1 MIGALQTA
9 FAARP
14 HRRLRWGAAIT
25 GLALLGTACGAEVDD
40 TERTA
45 AGFPVTVTNC
55 GQELT
60 FTAPPQR
67 TVANDI
73 NITEMMFALGLAD
86 RMAGYAVEP
95 EMDRDIASSQW
106 RADFAAV
113 PRLGDEITMEMAQA
127 ADADLVFAGW
137 DYGFS
142 EATGVTPD
150 ALAAVGIDSYQLT
163 EACRHDG
170 ATSRGVMDPF
180 EALFTDLRDLGK
192 IHDADDRAAE
202 LIAGYRQ
209 ILDSLDATAPDGRP
223 TRVFVYDGGT
233 DQPMTSGANAA
244 AEAIIT
250 RAGGEN
256 IFGDIDDSWTTVSF
270 EAAADRDPELVLI
283 VDFGEG
289 PEEAAEAKMDTLRGH
304 PLMSGTTAVRED
316 NFFVLS
322 YAALTEGPR
331 NPQAAADLAAHLR
344 ADTAPEAGAGD

>member
-1 MIGALQTA
+1 
-9 FAARP
+9 
-14 HRRLRWGAAIT
+14 
-25 GLALLGTACGAEVDD
+25 
-40 TERTA
+40 
-45 AGFPVTVTNC
+45 TV
-55 GQELT
+55 
-60 FTAPPQR
+60 
-67 TVANDI
+67 
-73 NITEMMFALGLAD
+73 
-86 RMAGYAVEP
+86 
-95 EMDRDIASSQW
+95 
-106 RADFAAV
+106 
-113 PRLGDEITMEMAQA
+113 EMAQA

-150 ALAAVGIDSYQLT
+150 ALAAGGIDSYQLT

-180 EALFTDLRDLGK
+180 KALFTDLENLGR
-192 IHDADDRAAE
+192 IHDAEERAEE
-202 LIAGYRQ
+202 LIAQYQQ
-209 ILDSLDATAPDGRP
+209 ILDELDAAAPDDRP
-223 TRVFVYDGGT
+223 TRVFVYDGGL

-270 EAAADRDPELVLI
+270 EAAADRDPELVLV

-289 PEEAAEAKMDTLRGH
+289 PEEAAGAKMDNLRNH

-331 NPQAAADLAAHLR
+331 NPQAAAALAAHLR
-344 ADTAPEAGAGD
+344 GQSAPEEGAGD